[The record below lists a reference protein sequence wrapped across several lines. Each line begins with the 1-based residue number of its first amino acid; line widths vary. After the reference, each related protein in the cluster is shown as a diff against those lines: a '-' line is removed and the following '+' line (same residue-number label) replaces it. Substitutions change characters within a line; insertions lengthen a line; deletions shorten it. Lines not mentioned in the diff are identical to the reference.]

1 MNLTLEYLGDLPL
14 YWINLGRSKDRRQ
27 HMDANTVPLFHD
39 YDSEHV
45 SAFDASE
52 ISEIEA
58 DKFVTDWQQF
68 WAVNESNLHY
78 ANRPPGDKF
87 RMETQKANIA
97 IRRSH
102 LKALKRGVYALQAR
116 FVVAEDD
123 IMPRST
129 LLNGEVPLPPA
140 DADVAIWSG
149 GLPMAGVGHDSDLFE
164 QGKPHRWVKVHD
176 GRDKYNL
183 LGAGCYE
190 VSLMAAERIIDVV
203 PGIPMSWDHAWGAAF
218 QGLTVYRLRPNAFA
232 QVGPSV
238 RNGKVREPVIER
250 KSA

>member
-1 MNLTLEYLGDLPL
+1 MSTALEYLGDLPL
-14 YWINLGRSKDRRQ
+14 YWINLDRSKERRQ
-27 HMDANTVPLFHD
+27 HMFDVVEPLFL
-39 YDSEHV
+39 YGSERIDAIEGYTV
-45 SAFDASE
+45 SELETDQ
-52 ISEIEA
+52 
-58 DKFVTDWQQF
+58 FVTNWQVYWEENRDQ
-68 WAVNESNLHY
+68 LTY
-78 ANRPPGDKF
+78 ANRPPGDRF
-87 RMETQKANIA
+87 RMGTQKANIA

-102 LKALKRGVYALQAR
+102 LKALRHGILNEQAR

-129 LLNGEVPLPPA
+129 LFSGEVPLPPA

-164 QGKPHRWVKVHD
+164 AGRPHRWVRVKD
-176 GRDKYNL
+176 SFCFNA

-190 VSLMAAERIIDVV
+190 VSNAAAHHLIDRAGHV
-203 PGIPMSWDHAWGAAF
+203 PMSWDHAWGAAF
-218 QGLTVYRLRPNAFA
+218 QRLTVYRLRPNAFA

-238 RNGKVREPVIER
+238 RNGKVREPTIER